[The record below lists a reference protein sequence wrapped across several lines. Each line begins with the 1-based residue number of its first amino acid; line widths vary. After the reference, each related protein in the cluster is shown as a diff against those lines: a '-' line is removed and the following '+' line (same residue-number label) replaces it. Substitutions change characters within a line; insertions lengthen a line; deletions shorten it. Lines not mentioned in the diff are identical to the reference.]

1 MANPIEVD
9 QPEVPASRDLA
20 ALRWA
25 VHLGLLLT
33 LGGAL
38 FVLLQRSGS
47 IAPHVLLGLAFAG
60 FVVAH
65 LVQRRRTVRG
75 LSAALVRVRAVY
87 RRRGRQAVAD
97 LVLALATL
105 NVIVSGTVVGLTG
118 RNIPLPL
125 SAVGV
130 HTFLGWHTSSALVLL
145 ACLVPHVLRRW
156 KRLRHSHVR

>member
-1 MANPIEVD
+1 MANLTEVD
-9 QPEVPASRDLA
+9 QPDAPATRDLA
-20 ALRWA
+20 ALRWT

-38 FVLLQRSGS
+38 FFLLQRSGS

-65 LVQRRRTVRG
+65 LVQRRRTIRG
-75 LSAALVRVRAVY
+75 LSAALVRVRTVY
-87 RRRGRQAVAD
+87 QRRGRKAMAD

-118 RNIPLPL
+118 RNIALPL
-125 SAVGV
+125 GVVGV
-130 HTFLGWHTSSALVLL
+130 HTFIGWHTSSALILL
-145 ACLVPHVLRRW
+145 ACLVPHVLRRRN
-156 KRLRHSHVR
+156 RLRHSHVR